1 MRKGLGVRVDVQER
15 VRVAEPEVRKHREL
29 SPARQEADEPAL
41 EPAAPR
47 RLGATR
53 ERDPD
58 EPDAQ
63 GETHRAPGDSERP
76 GRACHQRGKHQL
88 LSAEEQERAQAA
100 GWPWRIAPPGLPR
113 IRTCRFPASGSSG
126 HGFTALDQI
135 ACEMTGRGSGYA
147 SNSTF
152 IACIPPLV
160 LERRDNHLHHSTR
173 TQYRNESSAK

>member
-1 MRKGLGVRVDVQER
+1 MGPSLEELTAGVVSMHEVLLSRRR
-15 VRVAEPEVRKHREL
+15 VR
-29 SPARQEADEPAL
+29 AL
-41 EPAAPR
+41 
-47 RLGATR
+47 
-53 ERDPD
+53 PD
-58 EPDAQ
+58 H
-63 GETHRAPGDSERP
+63 G
-76 GRACHQRGKHQL
+76 
-88 LSAEEQERAQAA
+88 A

-160 LERRDNHLHHSTR
+160 SERRDNHLHHSTR